1 MNRKSYKSPKD
12 VGLVGRA
19 GKSRRSDK
27 EDLAS
32 RVLPEPFT
40 KASII
45 FSALLAVVIFS
56 VYAQVLE
63 FEFLVCD
70 DDVYVTKNANVLEGL
85 TWRGVVWAF
94 SGPHAGNYHPLTWLS
109 HMLDVQLFGT
119 NPAGHHAVN
128 VLFHAATSVLL
139 FWALRQIA
147 GSFWPPL
154 LVAFVFALHPLRV
167 ESVAWV
173 AERKDVLS
181 AFFGIL
187 TLLFYGW
194 YARCQS
200 WRACLPYVG
209 MLLAFG
215 CGLLSKSMIVTLPC
229 VLMLV
234 DYWPC
239 RRLELGSI
247 DNSKAETRYP
257 PRRWY
262 FLLAEKIPLGAI
274 ALWFCH
280 KAIQGQSAFGALNS
294 LEAISMQGRML
305 NALVSFVAYITDT
318 LCPTRLAIFYP
329 HPIVLEKR
337 IPYELYFQAVLAG
350 MVLLA
355 ITLPALFFWRR
366 RPYWLVGWCWYLGT
380 LMPVIGI
387 VQVGTQAR
395 ADRYTYLPSISLYIL
410 FVWGGSEIFHR
421 WNRPKI
427 PAAVLTS
434 LILVGLPAVTWF
446 QVSHWKDSL
455 TLFEHAKRVTDEN
468 YFACNHIGVAYQ
480 QLKKPEQAKLAFE
493 ESIRIMKDYDFGNN
507 NLGIYYADKG
517 DTRKAQSHFERA
529 VRTNPQYVDA
539 LSNLGVIYTRQNRF
553 EEAEKLQLQSLKIAP
568 DRANSHFNLGV
579 VYIKQK
585 RWKQAVASYQRALE
599 LNPDLRSAHLPL
611 GIAYFNLERGDL
623 AEDHLE
629 QARAAAPDDLTPL
642 LGLGELYLHQKDF
655 DRAEGYFVKVLRLD
669 PANVAAQKYL
679 QQVRRLQAAQQGR

>member
-1 MNRKSYKSPKD
+1 MNQKSNKPPKD
-12 VGLVGRA
+12 VVGRA
-19 GKSRRSDK
+19 RKARPSTK
-27 EDLAS
+27 ENLVS
-32 RVLPEPFT
+32 RVLPEPFSN
-40 KASII
+40 ASII
-45 FSALLAVVIFS
+45 FSVLLAIVIFS

-70 DDVYVTKNANVLEGL
+70 DDVYVTKNAVVLEGL

-119 NPAGHHAVN
+119 NPGGHHAVN
-128 VLFHAATSVLL
+128 VLLHAATSVVL

-154 LVAFVFALHPLRV
+154 VVAFLFALHPLRV

-187 TLLFYGW
+187 TLLFYAW
-194 YARCQS
+194 YARCQG
-200 WRACLPYVG
+200 WRACWPYVG

-215 CGLLSKSMIVTLPC
+215 CGLFSKSMIVTLPC
-229 VLMLV
+229 VLMLL

-239 RRLELGSI
+239 QRFGPGST
-247 DNSKAETRYP
+247 DNSESETRHP

-262 FLLAEKIPLGAI
+262 FLLAEKIPLGMI
-274 ALWFCH
+274 AVWFCH

-294 LEAISMQGRML
+294 LEAIPMQGRML
-305 NALVSFVAYITDT
+305 NALVSFVAYIQDT

-337 IPYELYFQAVLAG
+337 IPYELYLQAVVAG

-395 ADRYTYLPSISLYIL
+395 ADRYTYLPSIGLYIL
-410 FVWGGSEIFHR
+410 FVWGGSELCQR
-421 WNRPKI
+421 WNRSKI
-427 PAAVLTS
+427 PAVILTS
-434 LILVGLPAVTWF
+434 LILTGLSAATWF
-446 QVSHWKDSL
+446 QASYWRDSL
-455 TLFEHAKRVTDEN
+455 TLFEHAKRVTDRN
-468 YFACNHIGVAYQ
+468 YFACNHIGVAYE
-480 QLKKPEQAKLAFE
+480 QLKKPEQARLAFE

-517 DTRKAQSHFERA
+517 DVKRAQSHFERA
-529 VRTNPQYVDA
+529 ILTNPRYVDA
-539 LSNLGVIYTRQNRF
+539 LSNLGVIYARQGRL
-553 EEAEKLQLQSLKIAP
+553 EEAEKMQLQALEIVP
-568 DRANSHFNLGV
+568 NRANSYFNLGV

-585 RWKQAVASYQRALE
+585 RWKDAVACYQRALQ
-599 LNPDLRSAHLPL
+599 LNPGLTASHLSL

-623 AEDHLE
+623 AEEHLE
-629 QARAAAPDDLTPL
+629 QATVAAPDDPVPL

-655 DRAEGYFVKVLRLD
+655 DRAEQYFVKVLQLD
-669 PANVAAQKYL
+669 PRNVAAQKYL
-679 QQVRRLQAAQQGR
+679 QEVRHLRATQQGG